1 MGIFGKSKEVK
12 NAEYDSQRA
21 IESAD
26 LKARTVEFPDVELK
40 CEIWWDGGYY
50 EKGSRNN
57 DPQMEMSIASVLKK
71 SKNTSKDNM
80 GRRTQEIGYLV
91 PSLPSDVYVKVF
103 GMVVNKL
110 KPKSA
115 SAILK
120 VINGPTPVKVWLG
133 QCYEDE
139 DRRLPERFGTSIDL
153 GIKATR
159 KQTAPKTVARKK
171 TVPLVKEATEDTPLI
186 VDQEIVGVSFY
197 EKTYQ
202 PIVSG
207 SSDGSVSLKVVL
219 KRNPQNKFDS
229 NSVEV
234 RINDNIA
241 GHIARTENVKYHSI
255 LETYEKDNKPYECD
269 ALVRWETVNSTKRIR
284 LTVKAHPDSPLT

>member
-12 NAEYDSQRA
+12 NVEYDSQRA

-57 DPQMEMSIASVLKK
+57 DSQMEMSIASVLKK

-120 VINGPTPVKVWLG
+120 VISGPTPVKVWLG

-153 GIKATR
+153 GITATR
-159 KQTAPKTVARKK
+159 KKTASKTVAKKK
-171 TVPLVKEATEDTPLI
+171 TVSSVKNVIEDIPFS

-197 EKTYQ
+197 EKTYL

-207 SSDGSVSLKVVL
+207 SSEGSVSLKVIL

-284 LTVKAHPDSPLT
+284 LTVKANPDSLLT

>member
-1 MGIFGKSKEVK
+1 M
-12 NAEYDSQRA
+12 
-21 IESAD
+21 
-26 LKARTVEFPDVELK
+26 
-40 CEIWWDGGYY
+40 EI
-50 EKGSRNN
+50 
-57 DPQMEMSIASVLKK
+57 SICSVLKK
-71 SKNTSKDNM
+71 SKNTTRDNM

-120 VINGPTPVKVWLG
+120 IINGPTPVKVWLG

-153 GIKATR
+153 GAKAPR
-159 KQTAPKTVARKK
+159 VKKVSKAVAKK
-171 TVPLVKEATEDTPLI
+171 KAVPSLEKVVEDNPFGF
-186 VDQEIVGVSFY
+186 DQEVVGVTFY

-207 SSDGSVSLKVVL
+207 SSEGSVSLKVVL

-234 RINDNIA
+234 RIHEDIA
-241 GHIARTENVKYHSI
+241 GHIARTENFKYHQI
-255 LETYEKDNKPYECD
+255 LETYENDNKPFECD
-269 ALVRWETVNSTKRIR
+269 ALVRWETVNGTKRIR
-284 LTVKAHPDSPLT
+284 LTLKADPNSTLLN

>member
-1 MGIFGKSKEVK
+1 MGLFGKSKEVK
-12 NAEYDSQRA
+12 NAEFEAQRA

-26 LKARTVEFPDVELK
+26 LKARTVEFPDIELK

-57 DPQMEMSIASVLKK
+57 DSQMEISIASVLKK

-115 SAILK
+115 SAVLK
-120 VINGPTPVKVWLG
+120 AINGPTAVKVWLG

-159 KQTAPKTVARKK
+159 KKAASKTVAKK
-171 TVPLVKEATEDTPLI
+171 NTVSPVTEEIEDVPLS

-197 EKTYQ
+197 EKTYE
-202 PIVSG
+202 PIVTG
-207 SSDGSVSLKVVL
+207 SAEGSVSLKVVL
-219 KRNPQNKFDS
+219 KRNPLNKFDS

-269 ALVRWETVNSTKRIR
+269 ALVRWETVNRTKKIR
-284 LTVKAHPDSPLT
+284 LTLKADPMTSSL

>member
-1 MGIFGKSKEVK
+1 MGLFGESKVEK
-12 NAEYDSQRA
+12 NAEFDTQRT
-21 IESAD
+21 IESAE
-26 LKARTVEFPDVELK
+26 LKARTIEFPDIELK
-40 CEIWWDGGYY
+40 GEIWWDGGYY

-57 DPQMEMSIASVLKK
+57 DSQMEISICSVLKK
-71 SKNTSKDNM
+71 SKNTTRDNM

-120 VINGPTPVKVWLG
+120 IINGPTPVKVWLG

-159 KQTAPKTVARKK
+159 TKTAPKTVAKKK
-171 TVPLVKEATEDTPLI
+171 TVPLVEEVTEDVTLGI
-186 VDQEIVGVSFY
+186 DQEIVGVSFY
-197 EKTYQ
+197 EKTYES
-202 PIVSG
+202 IVSG
-207 SSDGSVSLKVVL
+207 SSEGSVSLKVVL
-219 KRNPQNKFDS
+219 KRNPKNKFDS

-234 RINDNIA
+234 RIHEDIA
-241 GHIARTENVKYHSI
+241 GHIARTENVKYHPI
-255 LETYEKDNKPYECD
+255 LETYENDNKPFECD
-269 ALVRWETVNSTKRIR
+269 ALVRWETVNGKKRIR
-284 LTVKAHPDSPLT
+284 LTLKADPMTNSL

>member
-1 MGIFGKSKEVK
+1 MGLFGKSKEVK
-12 NAEYDSQRA
+12 NAEFEAQRA

-26 LKARTVEFPDVELK
+26 LKARTVEFPDIELK

-57 DPQMEMSIASVLKK
+57 DSQMEISIASVLKK
-71 SKNTSKDNM
+71 SKNTSKDNK
-80 GRRTQEIGYLV
+80 GRRTIEIGYLV

-153 GIKATR
+153 GIKATQ
-159 KQTAPKTVARKK
+159 KKTAPKTVAGKK
-171 TVPLVKEATEDTPLI
+171 TVSSVTEVIEDIPLS

-197 EKTYQ
+197 EKTYET
-202 PIVSG
+202 IVSG
-207 SSDGSVSLKVVL
+207 SAEGSVSLKVVL
-219 KRNPQNKFDS
+219 KRNPLNKFDS

-269 ALVRWETVNSTKRIR
+269 ALVRWETVNRTKKIR
-284 LTVKAHPDSPLT
+284 LTLKADPMTSSL

>member
-26 LKARTVEFPDVELK
+26 LKARTVEFPDVEVK

-57 DPQMEMSIASVLKK
+57 DPQMEMSIATVLKK

-120 VINGPTPVKVWLG
+120 IINGPTPVKVWLG

-159 KQTAPKTVARKK
+159 TKKGPKTVARKK
-171 TVPLVKEATEDTPLI
+171 TVPLVKEATEDIPLGI
-186 VDQEIVGVSFY
+186 DQEIVGVSFY
-197 EKTYQ
+197 EQTYE

-207 SSDGSVSLKVVL
+207 SAEGSVSLIVVL
-219 KRNPQNKFDS
+219 KRNPHNKFDS

-234 RINDNIA
+234 RINDNLA

-255 LETYEKDNKPYECD
+255 LETYEKDNKAYECD
-269 ALVRWETVNSTKRIR
+269 ALVRWETVNRRKQIR
-284 LTVKAHPDSPLT
+284 LTLKADPKTSSL